1 MTGSSV
7 PRKRRHSEVDD
18 TEATQTGSSGG
29 FSADPF
35 GGRFDDDVLER
46 FLGNI
51 DLLVPPQDAVSDII
65 YSFQIW

>member
-29 FSADPF
+29 FSAGPF
-35 GGRFDDDVLER
+35 GGGFDDGVFER
-46 FLGNI
+46 FLENI
-51 DLLVPPQDAVSDII
+51 DLLAPPQDAVSDII
-65 YSFQIW
+65 YGF